1 MKTLILAIAL
11 VAKTDAP
18 EAELHEVAAASAAV
32 ASVQVV
38 PEAHSSPLA
47 ATDTPTLREAWAS
60 VAAVAPERI
69 VPEAGRGRIV
79 VADTPTLREAGASVA
94 AVATERIVPEA
105 GRGRIAVA
113 DTPTLH
119 EAGASVAAKS
129 GECQLCEVGTGEPC
143 ALRASVSLKT
153 APAAPVAE
161 PRRLATLPEPKVGT
175 ECDVVSLFETRRF
188 LSAPWS
194 ASRRLKAA
202 RLRGD
207 EDEARRMEARLGE
220 LVEEALGV
228 EEEGADDD

>member
-11 VAKTDAP
+11 VAKADAP
-18 EAELHEVAAASAAV
+18 KAELHEVAAASAAV
-32 ASVQVV
+32 ASVQ
-38 PEAHSSPLA
+38 
-47 ATDTPTLREAWAS
+47 
-60 VAAVAPERI
+60 I
-69 VPEAGRGRIV
+69 M
-79 VADTPTLREAGASVA
+79 
-94 AVATERIVPEA
+94 PEA

-113 DTPTLH
+113 DAPLLG
-119 EAGASVAAKS
+119 EARASVAAKS
-129 GECQLCEVGTGEPC
+129 GECLVSEVGTGEPC

-153 APAAPVAE
+153 ATAAPVSE
-161 PRRLATLPEPKVGT
+161 PRRLAPLPEPKTGT
-175 ECDVVSLFETRRF
+175 GCDLVSLFETRRF

>member
-1 MKTLILAIAL
+1 MNVFLLVVALA
-11 VAKTDAP
+11 VPVEAP
-18 EAELHEVAAASAAV
+18 KAALHEVAAASAAV

-69 VPEAGRGRIV
+69 VPEAGRGRIA
-79 VADTPTLREAGASVA
+79 VAVTPTLREAWAGVA
-94 AVATERIVPEA
+94 AVAPERIVPEA

-113 DTPTLH
+113 DTPTLR

-175 ECDVVSLFETRRF
+175 ECDIVSLFETRRF

-202 RLRGD
+202 QLRGD

-228 EEEGADDD
+228 EDEGADDD

>member
-69 VPEAGRGRIV
+69 VPEAGRGRIA
-79 VADTPTLREAGASVA
+79 VADTPTLREAG
-94 AVATERIVPEA
+94 T
-105 GRGRIAVA
+105 
-113 DTPTLH
+113 
-119 EAGASVAAKS
+119 SVAAKS
-129 GECQLCEVGTGEPC
+129 GECLVCEVGTGEPC

-228 EEEGADDD
+228 EDEGADDD

>member
-38 PEAHSSPLA
+38 PEAQSSPLA

-69 VPEAGRGRIV
+69 VPEAGRGRI
-79 VADTPTLREAGASVA
+79 
-94 AVATERIVPEA
+94 
-105 GRGRIAVA
+105 AVA

-119 EAGASVAAKS
+119 EAQASVAAKS
-129 GECQLCEVGTGEPC
+129 GKCQLCEVGTGEPC

>member
-47 ATDTPTLREAWAS
+47 ATDTPTLREA
-60 VAAVAPERI
+60 
-69 VPEAGRGRIV
+69 
-79 VADTPTLREAGASVA
+79 
-94 AVATERIVPEA
+94 
-105 GRGRIAVA
+105 
-113 DTPTLH
+113 
-119 EAGASVAAKS
+119 GASVAAKS
-129 GECQLCEVGTGEPC
+129 GECQVREVGTGEPC

-175 ECDVVSLFETRRF
+175 ECDIVSLFEMRRF

-194 ASRRLKAA
+194 ASRRL
-202 RLRGD
+202 
-207 EDEARRMEARLGE
+207 
-220 LVEEALGV
+220 
-228 EEEGADDD
+228 

>member
-1 MKTLILAIAL
+1 MNVFLLVVALATP
-11 VAKTDAP
+11 VEAP
-18 EAELHEVAAASAAV
+18 KVGLHEVAAASAAV

-38 PEAHSSPLA
+38 PEAHRSSLA
-47 ATDTPTLREAWAS
+47 VAVTPTLREAWAG

-69 VPEAGRGRIV
+69 VPEAGRGRIA
-79 VADTPTLREAGASVA
+79 VADTPMLGKVRAGVA
-94 AVATERIVPEA
+94 AVAPERIVPEA

-113 DTPTLH
+113 DAPTFG
-119 EAGASVAAKS
+119 EVRASVAAKS
-129 GECQLCEVGTGEPC
+129 GECLVSEVGTGEPC

-153 APAAPVAE
+153 ITAAPVAE
-161 PRRLATLPEPKVGT
+161 PRRLAPLPEPKTGT
-175 ECDVVSLFETRRF
+175 GCDIISLFETRRF

-228 EEEGADDD
+228 E

>member
-38 PEAHSSPLA
+38 PEAHRSSLA
-47 ATDTPTLREAWAS
+47 VAVTPTLREAWAG
-60 VAAVAPERI
+60 VAAVAP
-69 VPEAGRGRIV
+69 
-79 VADTPTLREAGASVA
+79 
-94 AVATERIVPEA
+94 ERIVPEA

-113 DTPTLH
+113 DTPTLR

-129 GECQLCEVGTGEPC
+129 GECQLSEVGTGEPC

-175 ECDVVSLFETRRF
+175 ECDIVSLFETRRF

-207 EDEARRMEARLGE
+207 TDEARRMESRLSE

>member
-1 MKTLILAIAL
+1 MNVLLLVVALA
-11 VAKTDAP
+11 AP
-18 EAELHEVAAASAAV
+18 VEAPKVGLHEVAAASAAV

-38 PEAHSSPLA
+38 PEAHRSSLA
-47 ATDTPTLREAWAS
+47 VADTPTLREAWAS

-69 VPEAGRGRIV
+69 VPEAGRGRIA

-94 AVATERIVPEA
+94 A
-105 GRGRIAVA
+105 
-113 DTPTLH
+113 
-119 EAGASVAAKS
+119 KS
-129 GECQLCEVGTGEPC
+129 GKCQLCEVGTGEPC

-220 LVEEALGV
+220 LVEEALGI
-228 EEEGADDD
+228 EEKGADDD